1 MIMTTKKLKS
11 KEIYRLII
19 LTFTVILL
27 LSSTFSLSVYA
38 ATEEQLAEMEA
49 RKELEIQSNE
59 LEGWPTGPAIGAQ
72 GAILIEANS
81 NTILYAKNIDEILYP
96 ASTTK
101 MLTAI
106 LIMEHCDLTETMTFS
121 TKAIE
126 SISWG
131 DSNMGANIGDE
142 LTVDQALH
150 AILIGSANEAAY
162 AMAEHI
168 SGDVDSFADLM
179 NEKAK
184 ELGCENTHFTNP
196 SGLPDE
202 NHYTTAYDLALIAKE
217 FFSYDYLC
225 KISSTYSYEIPPQET
240 DESTQVDDSEN
251 LEEEPESTILRTKN
265 KLLPD
270 KEYAYDGLVGSKTGY
285 TGDARQTLVSC
296 ARRDGMS
303 LICVILK
310 EESPYQFEDTITLF
324 NYGFSN
330 FNNISISSNETRYQF
345 NLSIPFQSNYSIYGD
360 ATPLINFSD
369 SPYVTIPKLSSFS
382 NLDSEIVF
390 SSNMDDSTQ
399 PIAYVD
405 YYYHGFPVGILPIS
419 LEQYPSEYIFNQNSF
434 FIENETNYYESNPS
448 YYIQLDSIF
457 FYILIVVLPL
467 IIIIN
472 FISFFFRGSS
482 SRFRKK
488 IRRKRKSSSPY
499 KKYKF

>member
-1 MIMTTKKLKS
+1 MKKKQTKLKINNMI
-11 KEIYRLII
+11 IYFSL
-19 LTFTVILL
+19 FLL
-27 LSSTFSLSVYA
+27 LSLSFSSPVYA
-38 ATEEQLAEMEA
+38 ATDEQLAEMEA

-59 LEGWPTGPAIGAQ
+59 LEGWPDGPAIGAE

-81 NTILYAKNIDEILYP
+81 NTILYSKNIHEKLYP

-106 LIMEHCDLTETMTFS
+106 LIMEHCDLNETMTFS

-126 SISWG
+126 SIRWG

-168 SGDVDSFADLM
+168 SGDVESFADLM

-184 ELGCENTHFTNP
+184 ELGCENSHFTNP

-202 NHYTTAYDLALIAKE
+202 NHYTSAYDLSLIAKE

-225 KISSTYSYEIPPQET
+225 KISSTYSCEIPPSESDMEEFLAAEDT
-240 DESTQVDDSEN
+240 DDPIEE
-251 LEEEPESTILRTKN
+251 LEPTILHTKN

-296 ARRDGMS
+296 ARKDGMS

-310 EESPYQFEDTITLF
+310 EESPYQFEDTVTLF

-330 FNNISISSNETRYQF
+330 FYNVPISANETKYQF
-345 NLSIPFQSNYSIYGD
+345 DLSVPFQSNYSIYGD
-360 ATPLINFSD
+360 TSPLITFKN
-369 SPYVTIPKLSSFS
+369 SPYVTIPRLSSFS
-382 NLDSEIVF
+382 NLESEIIF
-390 SSNMDDSTQ
+390 SSNNKDGTE
-399 PIAYVD
+399 PIAYID
-405 YYYHGFPVGILPIS
+405 YSYYGFPVGVLPIS
-419 LEQYPSEYIFNQNSF
+419 LEQYASDYISTENSF
-434 FIENETNYYESNPS
+434 FIESETDYYDVTPS
-448 YYIQLDSIF
+448 YYIQLDHIFIYLIITILPLLFIINLFSIF
-457 FYILIVVLPL
+457 FK
-467 IIIIN
+467 
-472 FISFFFRGSS
+472 GSS

-488 IRRKRKSSSPY
+488 MRRKRKSSSPY
-499 KKYKF
+499 KTFHF